1 MRRSFLGLL
10 TGVVVL
16 AFAASAQAELV
27 YFLRRSTTIQTVP
40 PTPTVPVMEL
50 VTTIR
55 RVIIRLPGTAL
66 PHRLA

>member
-27 YFLRRSTTIQTVP
+27 YFLRPVYNDPNCASDPNSPSYGASNDYTQGNY
-40 PTPTVPVMEL
+40 TPLFRTSGL
-50 VTTIR
+50 HF
-55 RVIIRLPGTAL
+55 L
-66 PHRLA
+66 